1 MNNLTLNE
9 YVNGLKD
16 KSIAVIGIGVSNLPL
31 IRLLAGEGCDVTAC
45 DKRSA
50 QALGDV
56 FEELSF
62 LGVKFKL
69 GEDYLSELNFD
80 VIFRTPGLHPMF
92 LDKAKEQGSLV
103 TSEMEAFFALCPCR
117 IIAITGSDGK
127 TTTSTLISE
136 LLKAEGYKVHLGG
149 NIGKP
154 LLCDVPQMSKDDVA
168 VLELSSFQLHSM
180 VCHPNV
186 SVITNISPN
195 HLDVHP
201 SYEDYQIAKKNIFTG
216 QNIHDRLV
224 LNLDN
229 EITASYA
236 GEASSS
242 VSFFSRLKEVE
253 KGCCIKD
260 EAIFFNGEK
269 IVDKA
274 DILLP
279 GEHNV
284 ENYMAAIAATEGL
297 VSRESIISV
306 ARNFGGVEHRI
317 ELVRVHKGVRYYNDS
332 IASSPSRTVAGLK
345 SFKEKTILIAGG
357 YDKKIGFEPLAEEAI
372 KSVKALYLCGHT
384 AEKIKIAVES
394 AEGYDSSALPIYVF
408 DDFTVTVL
416 AAAASA
422 SEGDVVIMSPACAS
436 FDKFKNFAERGKRFK
451 EIIGGLN

>member
-1 MNNLTLNE
+1 MRLNE
-9 YVNGLKD
+9 YVYGLKN
-16 KSIAVIGIGVSNLPL
+16 KTVAVIGVGVSNLPL

-50 QALGDV
+50 EAMGEV
-56 FEELSF
+56 YEELSSM
-62 LGVKFKL
+62 GVKFKL
-69 GEDYLSELNFD
+69 GEDYLKDLHFD

-92 LDKAKEQGSLV
+92 LDKAMEDGSLI

-136 LLKAEGYKVHLGG
+136 LLKAEGYNVHLGG

-154 LLCDVPQMSKDDVA
+154 LLCDVPKMSKDDIA

-180 VCHPNV
+180 NCHPDV
-186 SVITNISPN
+186 AVITNISPN

-201 SYEDYQIAKKNIFTG
+201 TYEDYQISKKNIFLH
-216 QNIHDRLV
+216 QNENDRLV

-229 EITASYA
+229 ELTASYSD
-236 GEASSS
+236 EARSS
-242 VSFFSRLKEVE
+242 VSFFSRRENVV
-253 KGCCIKD
+253 KGCCIING
-260 EAIFFNGEK
+260 AIWLNGEK
-269 IVDKA
+269 IVDRK

-279 GEHNV
+279 GDHNV

-297 VSRESIISV
+297 VSKENIISV

-345 SFKEKTILIAGG
+345 SFDDKLILIAGG
-357 YDKKIGFEPLAEEAI
+357 YDKLIGFEPLADEAV
-372 KSVKALYLCGHT
+372 KSVKALFLCGHT
-384 AEKIKIAVES
+384 AEKIKNAIVSHTNYNADE
-394 AEGYDSSALPIYVF
+394 LPIFVF
-408 DDFTVTVL
+408 EDFTETVI
-416 AAAASA
+416 AASEYA
-422 SEGDVVIMSPACAS
+422 KEGDVVMMSPACAS

>member
-1 MNNLTLNE
+1 MTLNE
-9 YVNGLKD
+9 YVYGLKN
-16 KSIAVIGIGVSNLPL
+16 KSVAVIGIGVSNLPL

-50 QALGDV
+50 EALGELYD
-56 FEELSF
+56 ELSA

-69 GEDYLSELNFD
+69 GEDYLSELDFD

-92 LDKAKEQGSLV
+92 LDKARAQGSIV

-136 LLKAEGYKVHLGG
+136 LLKAEGYRVHLGG

-154 LLCDVPQMSKDDVA
+154 LLCEVSGMSSDDIA

-180 VCHPNV
+180 DCHPDV
-186 SVITNISPN
+186 AVITNISPN

-201 SYEDYQIAKKNIFTG
+201 SYEDYQLAKKNIFLK
-216 QNIHDRLV
+216 QKENDRLI

-229 EITASYA
+229 DITASYA
-236 GEASSS
+236 GEAVGK
-242 VSFFSRLKEVE
+242 VSFFSRARELEN
-253 KGCCIKD
+253 GCCIKD
-260 EAIFFNGEK
+260 EAIFLNGEK
-269 IVDKA
+269 TVDKA

-284 ENYMAAIAATEGL
+284 ENYMAAIAATQGL
-297 VSRESIISV
+297 VSCESIIKV
-306 ARNFGGVEHRI
+306 AKNFGGVEHRI
-317 ELVRVHKGVRYYNDS
+317 ELVRVLNGVRYYNDS

-345 SFKEKTILIAGG
+345 SFKEKIILIAGG

-372 KSVKALYLCGHT
+372 KSVKALFLCGHT
-384 AEKIKIAVES
+384 AEKIKLAVES
-394 AEGYDSSALPIYVF
+394 AEGYDASVLPIYVF
-408 DDFTVTVL
+408 DDFTETVL
-416 AAAASA
+416 AAASAA
-422 SEGDVVIMSPACAS
+422 SEGDVVMMSPACAS

>member
-1 MNNLTLNE
+1 MTLNE
-9 YVNGLKD
+9 YVYELKN
-16 KSIAVIGIGVSNLPL
+16 KSVAIIGIGVSNLPL

-50 QALGDV
+50 DALGEI
-56 FEELSF
+56 FTELSA

-69 GEDYLSELNFD
+69 GEDYLSELDFD

-92 LDKAKEQGSLV
+92 LDKAKEQGSIV

-136 LLKAEGYKVHLGG
+136 LLKTEGYRVHLGG

-154 LLCDVPQMSKDDVA
+154 LLCEVSEMGKDDIV

-180 VCHPNV
+180 DCHPDV
-186 SVITNISPN
+186 AVITNISPN

-201 SYEDYQIAKKNIFTG
+201 SYEDYQLAKKNIFLR
-216 QNIHDRLV
+216 QEENDRLV
-224 LNLDN
+224 LNFDN
-229 EITASYA
+229 DITASYA
-236 GEASSS
+236 DEAKSD
-242 VSFFSRLKEVE
+242 VSYFSRFKYVD
-253 KGCCIKD
+253 KGCCVKD
-260 EAIFFNGEK
+260 EAIFLNGGK

-284 ENYMAAIAATEGL
+284 ENYMAAIAATQGL
-297 VSRESIISV
+297 VSTESIISV
-306 ARNFGGVEHRI
+306 AKNFGGVEHRI
-317 ELVRVHKGVRYYNDS
+317 ELVRVYKGVRYYNDS

-345 SFKEKTILIAGG
+345 SFKEKIILIAGG
-357 YDKKIGFEPLAEEAI
+357 YDKKIGFEPLAEEAV

-384 AEKIKIAVES
+384 ADKIKTAVES
-394 AEGYDSSALPIYVF
+394 AEGYEESALPIYVF
-408 DDFTVTVL
+408 DDFTETVL
-416 AAAASA
+416 AAAAAA
-422 SEGDVVIMSPACAS
+422 SEGDVVMMSPACAS

>member
-9 YVNGLKD
+9 YVIELKE
-16 KSIAVIGIGVSNLPL
+16 KSIAVIGVGVSNLPL

-56 FEELSF
+56 YYELSG
-62 LGVKFKL
+62 LGVKFNL
-69 GEDYLSELNFD
+69 GDNYLSDLNFD
-80 VIFRTPGLHPMF
+80 VIFRTPGLHPLF

-103 TSEMEAFFALCPCR
+103 TSEMEAFFALCPCK
-117 IIAITGSDGK
+117 IIAVTGSDGK

-154 LLCDVPQMSKDDVA
+154 LLCDVPEMSRDDMV

-180 VCHPNV
+180 DCHPNV

-216 QNIHDRLV
+216 QNENDRLV

-236 GEASSS
+236 VEAASR
-242 VSFFSRLKEVE
+242 VSFFSRFKDVD

-260 EAIFFNGEK
+260 DAIYLNGEK
-269 IVDKA
+269 IVDKS

-297 VSRESIISV
+297 VSKGSIVSV
-306 ARNFGGVEHRI
+306 AKNFGGVEHRI
-317 ELVRVHKGVRYYNDS
+317 ELVRIHKGVRYYNDS

-384 AEKIKIAVES
+384 AEKIKIAVEN
-394 AEGYDSSALPIYVF
+394 AEGYDAAMLPIYVF
-408 DDFTVTVL
+408 DDFTETVL
-416 AAAASA
+416 AAAESA

-436 FDKFKNFAERGKRFK
+436 FDKFKNFAERGRRFK

>member
-1 MNNLTLNE
+1 MTLNE
-9 YVNGLKD
+9 YVYGLKN

-31 IRLLAGEGCDVTAC
+31 IRLLAKEGCDVTAC

-50 QALGDV
+50 GELGCV
-56 FEELSF
+56 FEELSA

-69 GEDYLSELNFD
+69 GEDYLSNLDFE

-92 LDKAKEQGSLV
+92 LDKAKEQGSYV
-103 TSEMEAFFALCPCR
+103 TSEMEAFFALCPCK

-149 NIGKP
+149 NIGMP
-154 LLCDVPQMSKDDVA
+154 LLCEIPEMTKDDIA

-180 VCHPNV
+180 ACHPNV
-186 SVITNISPN
+186 AVITNISPN

-201 SYEDYQIAKKNIFTG
+201 SYEDYQFAKKSIFLA
-216 QNIHDRLV
+216 QNGEDRLV

-229 EITASYA
+229 ELTASYA
-236 GEASSS
+236 DETFSS
-242 VSFFSRLKEVE
+242 VSFFSRFKDVA

-260 EAIFFNGEK
+260 EAIFLNGEK

-274 DILLP
+274 DILIP

-297 VSRESIISV
+297 VSKENIISV
-306 ARNFGGVEHRI
+306 AKNFGGVEHRI

-345 SFKEKTILIAGG
+345 SFKEKIILIAGG

-394 AEGYDSSALPIYVF
+394 AEGYDASTLPIFVF
-408 DDFTVTVL
+408 DDFTETVL
-416 AAAASA
+416 AAAEFAA
-422 SEGDVVIMSPACAS
+422 EGDIVMMSPACAS

-451 EIIGGLN
+451 EIIGGLK

>member
-1 MNNLTLNE
+1 MTLNE

-56 FEELSF
+56 FEELSL

-92 LDKAKEQGSLV
+92 LDKAKEHGSLV

-117 IIAITGSDGK
+117 IIAVTGSDGK

-180 VCHPNV
+180 NCHPNV

-236 GEASSS
+236 DEANSS
-242 VSFFSRLKEVE
+242 VSFFSRFKNVE
-253 KGCCIKD
+253 AGCCIKD
-260 EAIFFNGEK
+260 DAIYLNGEK
-269 IVDKA
+269 IVDKS

-284 ENYMAAIAATEGL
+284 ENYMAAIAATDGL
-297 VSRESIISV
+297 VSEDSIVSV
-306 ARNFGGVEHRI
+306 AKNFGGVEHRI

-357 YDKKIGFEPLAEEAI
+357 YDKKIGFEPLAEEVI
-372 KSVKALYLCGHT
+372 KSVKALFLCGHT
-384 AEKIKIAVES
+384 ADKIKNAVES
-394 AEGYDSSALPIYVF
+394 AEGYDASMLPIYVF
-408 DDFTVTVL
+408 DDFTETVL
-416 AAAASA
+416 AAAESA